1 MEVSATENERLAV
14 RTPPAEKGAFHAFE
28 YLISADDASATTLT
42 FVHSGYLG
50 DDWEGEFD
58 FGEMIGFGWDM
69 YLHTLAQYL
78 THLDSSPAHFV
89 TAQGP
94 PTSATPESWAV
105 LEKALGVQGPFGQG
119 QHLRLTP
126 QGLPALEGVVD
137 FAYPP
142 FVNFL
147 APHDPRP
154 TVSTASTTTRRWV
167 CPRPLATTSTPTS
180 IGRPPSRPG
189 RTGWVGCS
197 PEAGVA
203 RGLPR

>member
-142 FVNFL
+142 VRQL
-147 APHDPRP
+147 PRSARP
-154 TVSTASTTTRRWV
+154 TTDGLYRFHHNSAM
-167 CPRPLATTSTPTS
+167 
-180 IGRPPSRPG
+180 
-189 RTGWVGCS
+189 
-197 PEAGVA
+197 
-203 RGLPR
+203 GLPQAVGHYIYADIDREATEQAWADWLGRVFA